1 MIYTTKDYNRISYI
15 NIYNNI
21 VTGNITHMYCYDDC
35 NDADQETLLA
45 LHELV
50 KNYTHNERTNLVYLN
65 SRWQPIENLDVGLLD
80 FIDQCRRTL
89 KGDYRVV

>member
-21 VTGNITHMYCYDDC
+21 VIADITRMYCYDG

-50 KNYTHNERTNLVYLN
+50 KNYTHNERTNLVYFN
-65 SRWQPIENLDVGLLD
+65 NKWQPIENLDLDLLD

-89 KGDYRVV
+89 KGDYRA